1 MYSVEHQFTN
11 LLKDRLIIP
20 RKIVGVLYVDRQGA
34 SFPIGC
40 LPRIAR
46 LSSGTKGGR
55 RQADSG
61 TTCPEQIPSQQDE
74 CYRERIYNIKE
85 SEARGRVFAPNRNSL
100 ITQNKHFSSFSNKKR
115 TLL

>member
-1 MYSVEHQFTN
+1 MYSVEHLFTN

-40 LPRIAR
+40 MLPRIFR
-46 LSSGTKGGR
+46 LSSETKGGR

-61 TTCPEQIPSQQDE
+61 TTCPNSVKSSVAVLSLLRNHDRDEDTDAKGVNQIHSRQDE

-85 SEARGRVFAPNRNSL
+85 
-100 ITQNKHFSSFSNKKR
+100 
-115 TLL
+115 

>member
-1 MYSVEHQFTN
+1 MYSVEHLFTN

-61 TTCPEQIPSQQDE
+61 TTCPNRIHSQQDG
-74 CYRERIYNIKE
+74 CYRERIYN
-85 SEARGRVFAPNRNSL
+85 NRNKEATAPLSAQ
-100 ITQNKHFSSFSNKKR
+100 I
-115 TLL
+115 

>member
-1 MYSVEHQFTN
+1 MYSVEHRFTN
-11 LLKDRLIIP
+11 LLMTDSCSHLLLA
-20 RKIVGVLYVDRQGA
+20 VGVLYVDRQGA

-61 TTCPEQIPSQQDE
+61 TTCSERMPGRQDG
-74 CYRERIYNIKE
+74 CYRE
-85 SEARGRVFAPNRNSL
+85 
-100 ITQNKHFSSFSNKKR
+100 
-115 TLL
+115 